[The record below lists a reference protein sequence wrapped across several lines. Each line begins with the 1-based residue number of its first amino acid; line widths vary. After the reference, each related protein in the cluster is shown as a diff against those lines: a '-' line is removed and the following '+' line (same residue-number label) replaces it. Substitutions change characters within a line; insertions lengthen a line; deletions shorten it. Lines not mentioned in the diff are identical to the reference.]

1 MNQTNTPN
9 WLPTV
14 AAAHAAG
21 ADDWLANENGASVRV
36 CRVTGGFNNALYRVE
51 TNGQR
56 YAVKLCVDDERQR
69 AVREHNASH
78 LLRAAGLDLAPQTLW
93 LDESCTLFPFP
104 AVVYG
109 WLSGDPLDWPPT
121 SRQWAALLDAYSRI
135 HTLRQRDY
143 AQLDLPDAWFHWF
156 DFNLYLAELHDFLAE
171 YGTWLAGTT
180 PDGQDLCDRLA
191 RLLDDCTETLTTT
204 DVNPARDALPLGLC
218 RVDPN
223 LANVVWSEDHKL
235 RWVDWEYSG
244 WGDPALDLAELR
256 WHVPLTDV
264 PDPRAWQRA
273 QTHLR
278 ENYPRPHD
286 DPAFDERI
294 AVWDCFLS
302 IRWPFLVLR
311 WLWSLHNGP
320 DRPRLTQVHADPA
333 KVRGRL
339 VRSIECAEW
348 FKGNVR
354 RDA

>member
-1 MNQTNTPN
+1 MDGTNTPH

-21 ADDWLANENGASVRV
+21 ADDWLADEDGASVQVR
-36 CRVTGGFNNALYRVE
+36 RVTGGFNNALYCVQ

-56 YAVKLCVDDERQR
+56 YAVKLCIDDERRR
-69 AVREHNASH
+69 AAREHAASR
-78 LLRAAGLDLAPQTLW
+78 LLRAAGLDLAPRTLW

-109 WLSGDPLDWPPT
+109 WLSGGPLEWPPT
-121 SRQWAALLDAYSRI
+121 SRQWTALLDAYGRI
-135 HTLRQRDY
+135 HALRQHAY
-143 AQLDLPDAWFHWF
+143 AHLDLPGAWFHWF
-156 DFNLYLAELHDFLAE
+156 DFKRYLVELHDLLAE
-171 YGTWLAGTT
+171 YGTWLATSV
-180 PDGQDLCDRLA
+180 PDGRDLRDRLA
-191 RLLDDCTETLTTT
+191 RLLHGCTETLTTT

-223 LANVVWSEDHKL
+223 LANVVWNEDGRL

-256 WHVPLTDV
+256 WHVPLADV
-264 PDPRAWQRA
+264 PDPRAWQRT

-278 ENYPRPHD
+278 QNYPRPAD

-294 AVWDCFLS
+294 AVWDRFLS
-302 IRWPFLVLR
+302 VRWPLLVLR

-320 DRPRLTQVHADPA
+320 DRPRLTQFYVDPATVHA
-333 KVRGRL
+333 RL
-339 VRSIECAEW
+339 VWSIERAEW
-348 FKGNVR
+348 FEKG